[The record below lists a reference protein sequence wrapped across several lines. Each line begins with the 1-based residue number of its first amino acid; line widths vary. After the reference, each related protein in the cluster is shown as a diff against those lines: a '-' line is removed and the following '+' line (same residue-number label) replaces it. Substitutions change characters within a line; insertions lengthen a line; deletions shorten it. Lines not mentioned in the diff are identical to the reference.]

1 VPLTRSA
8 SVPSV
13 RLRAVRF
20 RDRNERGRQLR
31 RPLAHIATDG
41 YGSTGGE
48 NMKCWI
54 FLPALAVA
62 GCAANSGVAPLG
74 GDAFVVT
81 RQAATGFSGSG
92 NLKGEALSEA
102 GQFCAGQ
109 NLMVTN
115 AKETGPPYVMGNFPK
130 AEVEFMCLAPGDP
143 RLQMPPSQNRPLR

>member
-1 VPLTRSA
+1 M
-8 SVPSV
+8 
-13 RLRAVRF
+13 
-20 RDRNERGRQLR
+20 
-31 RPLAHIATDG
+31 DG

-62 GCAANSGVAPLG
+62 SCAANSGVAPLG

-102 GQFCAGQ
+102 GQYCAGQ
-109 NLMVTN
+109 NKSLMVTN

-143 RLQMPPSQNRPLR
+143 RLMPPSQNRPLR